1 MIKAKLS
8 NDDVIILG
16 LSKEN
21 VTRLTAGSPIKF
33 DARPLGFPG
42 TIFIVYGETELAI
55 LHELQQAEG
64 QTEETRQ

>member
-1 MIKAKLS
+1 VIKAKLS
-8 NDDVIILG
+8 NGNVILG

-21 VTRLTAGSPIKF
+21 ITRLTAGHPMKF

-55 LHELQQAEG
+55 LHDLQEAEG
-64 QTEETRQ
+64 QTQETRQ